1 MTKVE
6 KPEWMKLKD
15 LHDGEEIEVGQGF
28 KRPRSR
34 GATYGP
40 EESLVDQVGDGYTNV
55 NDIMKRFERMP
66 TAEELQAAG
75 FAAGGFYGD
84 FIGAPDYEQA
94 LQIANA
100 GKAQFALLP
109 ASWRAHFNHDPK
121 EFLAFVMDPANGD
134 ELVRMGLR
142 KPKPPEE
149 TPAEAPETRTASA
162 SSASKPSPRGKATP
176 SRQPAPEDAG
186 ESND

>member
-6 KPEWMKLKD
+6 KPDWMKLKD
-15 LHDGEEIEVGQGF
+15 LHDAEEIEVGQGF

-84 FIGAPDYEQA
+84 FIGAPDFEQA
-94 LQIANA
+94 LQISNA

-134 ELVRMGLR
+134 KLIEMGLR

-149 TPAEAPETRTASA
+149 KPQTRKDDT
-162 SSASKPSPRGKATP
+162 SSVSKPSPKGKATP
-176 SRQPAPEDAG
+176 PRQPASEG
-186 ESND
+186 EGEGND